1 MFVTHLEISRILK
14 KIYGEIRKQQEMIP
28 QKRKR
33 NFSLAVNKNWK
44 YCYSLLLDLNSV
56 VCQKTVALVYNIY
69 KWYNIPYNLFGW
81 SKEVFKNT
89 SIHDMMLKNRNRCSE
104 RCGFPFKLLL
114 CDQQPSFSIQ
124 VLLDGIRTIVFLL
137 LDFIT
142 LFLYLFGFPSSKAF
156 SSQR

>member
-69 KWYNIPYNLFGW
+69 K
-81 SKEVFKNT
+81 
-89 SIHDMMLKNRNRCSE
+89 
-104 RCGFPFKLLL
+104 
-114 CDQQPSFSIQ
+114 
-124 VLLDGIRTIVFLL
+124 
-137 LDFIT
+137 
-142 LFLYLFGFPSSKAF
+142 
-156 SSQR
+156 